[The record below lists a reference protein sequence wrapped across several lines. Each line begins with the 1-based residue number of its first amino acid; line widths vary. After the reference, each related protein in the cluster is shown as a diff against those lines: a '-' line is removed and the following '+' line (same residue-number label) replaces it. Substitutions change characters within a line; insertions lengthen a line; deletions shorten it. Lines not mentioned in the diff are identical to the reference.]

1 MTVATE
7 MKVFSGSAHPQLAGE
22 ICTFL
27 GSEPGRVHLERF
39 SDGEVYVQI
48 LDNVR
53 GADVFVIQPTHAPAE
68 NLLEL
73 LLLID
78 AFKRSSAARITT
90 VIPYF
95 AYARQE
101 RKDRPR
107 VPISAKLVADL
118 IVAAGADRVLTID
131 LHAPAIQGFFS
142 IPVDHLYAAPAL
154 LEHLRALQLAEPV
167 IVSPDAGGTERARSY
182 AKRLGAEL
190 AIVDKRRT
198 GHNVAES
205 INVIGD
211 VEARDCVI
219 VDDIVDT
226 AGTLTGAV
234 RALLERGARSVRG
247 CFTHPVLSGKAIERL
262 RESPVA
268 GITVTNTIPL
278 DEHRRSCE
286 KINVLSIA
294 PLLGEA
300 IRRTHTNSSISSLF
314 I

>member
-1 MTVATE
+1 MNSSE
-7 MKVFSGSAHPQLAGE
+7 MKIFSGSAHPGLTGE

-27 GSEPGRVHLERF
+27 GMEPGKVHLERF

-48 LDNVR
+48 LENVR
-53 GADVFVIQPTHAPAE
+53 GADCYVLQPTNAPAE

-78 AFKRSSAARITT
+78 AFKRSSAARVTA

-107 VPISAKLVADL
+107 VPISARLVADL
-118 IVAAGADRVLTID
+118 IEKAGADRILCID
-131 LHAPAIQGFFS
+131 LHAPAIQGFFN
-142 IPVDHLYAAPAL
+142 IPVDHLFAAPIFM
-154 LEHLRALQLAEPV
+154 EHLKSQTLEDPV
-167 IVSPDAGGTERARSY
+167 IVSPDAGGTERARY
-182 AKRLGAEL
+182 FAKRLGAGL
-190 AIVDKRRT
+190 AIIDKRRT

-205 INVIGD
+205 IRVIGD
-211 VEARDCVI
+211 VEGHDCVI

-234 RALLERGARSVRG
+234 RALLQQGAKSVRG

-268 GITVTNTIPL
+268 SITVTNTIPL
-278 DEHRRSCE
+278 DDQRRACD
-286 KINVLSIA
+286 KIQVLSIA